1 MFKIVAT
8 LFFLVLMQTTFAQIP
23 NGLGRGVFGRGAG
36 GGNNSSNRN
45 GTNSNASKA
54 GASDTSSKISA
65 LGFEHRDDAKDSISI
80 GFKYFLQGI

>member
-1 MFKIVAT
+1 
-8 LFFLVLMQTTFAQIP
+8 MQTTFAQIP

-54 GASDTSSKISA
+54 GASDTSSKISSSSDNSIN
-65 LGFEHRDDAKDSISI
+65 LVRPRVRDVFPLPVLPKTPI
-80 GFKYFLQGI
+80 F